1 MPTDWIHG
9 TISKLTTFS
18 REQMICLSLRFFWNC
33 IIGLDSATD
42 SFTPRAPY
50 WRSRKVRKVRK
61 VRKNASS
68 HHLPTL
74 CCCRIRQAC
83 ACTTNCCFRCRPSL
97 EIGFHRDRSPKP
109 SYQAAKDR
117 GPCTGSCAGS
127 NWTAGSCRRSPGA
140 QRSSSESQTW
150 HTFGFPPSPRS
161 SCRSRWLAPVD
172 RLVIIFH
179 RRLC

>member
-1 MPTDWIHG
+1 
-9 TISKLTTFS
+9 
-18 REQMICLSLRFFWNC
+18 MICLSLHFFWNC

-42 SFTPRAPY
+42 SFPSRAPC
-50 WRSRKVRKVRK
+50 WRFQTIIQDDSNNCRPCTWRWSRKVRKVRQ
-61 VRKNASS
+61 NASS

-83 ACTTNCCFRCRPSL
+83 ACTTNCCFRYRPSS

-140 QRSSSESQTW
+140 QRSSSESQT
-150 HTFGFPPSPRS
+150 
-161 SCRSRWLAPVD
+161 
-172 RLVIIFH
+172 
-179 RRLC
+179 